1 MAEVQQETQEQL
13 NQAQSVRADADAC
26 RDRIILEAKEQGQE
40 ILYLSRC

>member
-13 NQAQSVRADADAC
+13 NQAQSVRADAC